1 MLQTIREKFTGWIA
15 ALIIGAISIALVISF
30 GNMNQTPLE
39 EDVVIT
45 VNDKE
50 ITLIDYREEYTS
62 QLLQFQEVFGNEI
75 PESLE
80 FTIQES
86 ATENLIMK
94 TLLNNYVDAHGY
106 RVSPAFVAELIT
118 SNPNFQLGEGFNREN
133 YQAILTSQ
141 GISQSQYENDL
152 RIQLQ
157 IKQLRDGLIKSSFIT
172 PSEFR
177 KFVELQM
184 EERSGQYLLIP
195 SSNYADQ
202 VILGNEEVSNFYT
215 DNTNS
220 FMTEE
225 EIDVEYLSIDIE
237 DIVQDI
243 EYSKSD
249 VEQYY
254 KENIDRFRSNE
265 ERKSSHILISFDDEV
280 IDDAAFEQIKNIQ
293 ERIKA
298 GDSFESL
305 AQEFSDDSG
314 SAANGGDLGWAE
326 PGLFV
331 PEFDQVMFALEIGDI
346 SDPVKTQF
354 GYHIIRLDDLKEGR
368 KKEFAEIE
376 EELTIEYSK
385 LLAEDRLYDLAE
397 QLDDLALQAFNEL
410 DSVADELAL
419 GLNQI
424 SAITRNGSSFLNQEP
439 ELIDILFSPSSV
451 EQYENT
457 PLYEFDNSIIVARVI
472 GHRLPETKSLSDVE
486 DEITSLLIAQNS
498 IEIANEEAA
507 KIMRELSSGKTMTE
521 LSILY
526 QLELK
531 EFDEL
536 KRNDDALPRSVMD
549 AVFATLKTNIDNK
562 HYSTVTMDKDVYV
575 FEVLQLNPGRL
586 DDFNDQ
592 ERDSGKIALAEQ
604 LGSNELASFAK
615 QLRENA
621 VVEINP
627 NLFSGAYDL

>member
-15 ALIIGAISIALVISF
+15 ALIIGAISVALVISF

-50 ITLIDYREEYTS
+50 ITLIDYREEYTN
-62 QLLQFQEVFGNEI
+62 QLLQFQEVFGDEI

-80 FTIQES
+80 LTIQES
-86 ATENLIMK
+86 TTENLIMK
-94 TLLNNYVDAHGY
+94 TLLDDYVDAQGY
-106 RVSPAFVAELIT
+106 RVSPEFVAELIT
-118 SNPNFQLGEGFNREN
+118 TNPSFQLGEGFNREN

-141 GISQSQYENDL
+141 GVSQSQYETDL

-157 IKQLRDGLIKSSFIT
+157 INQLRRGLIESSFIT

-184 EERSGQYLLIP
+184 EERGGKYLLIP
-195 SSNYADQ
+195 GSNFADQ
-202 VILGNEEVSNFYT
+202 VSLDNEKVSTFYSE
-215 DNTNS
+215 NTNT

-237 DIVQDI
+237 DIVQDM
-243 EYSKSD
+243 EFSKSD

-280 IDDAAFEQIKNIQ
+280 IEDAALEQIKNIQ
-293 ERIKA
+293 DRIKA
-298 GDSFESL
+298 GESFEAL
-305 AQEFSDDSG
+305 AQEFSDDGG

-331 PEFDQVMFALEIGDI
+331 PEFDQVLFALETGEI

-354 GYHIIRLDDLKEGR
+354 GYHIIRMDDLKEGR

-376 EELTIEYSK
+376 EELTNEYSK
-385 LLAEDRLYDLAE
+385 LLAEDRLYDLAG

-419 GLNQI
+419 DLNQI
-424 SAITRNGSSFLNQEP
+424 SAITRNGSSFLNQQP

-451 EQYENT
+451 EQFENT
-457 PLYEFDNSIIVARVI
+457 PVYEFNNSIIVARVI
-472 GHRLPETKSLSDVE
+472 GHRLPVIKSLSDVE
-486 DEITSLLIAQNS
+486 DEIRSLLIAQDS
-498 IEIANEEAA
+498 IEIANEAAA
-507 KIMRELSSGKTMTE
+507 KMLGELASGKAMSELSD
-521 LSILY
+521 LY

-536 KRNDDALPRSVMD
+536 KRNADTLPRGLMD
-549 AVFATLKTNIDNK
+549 AVFATLKTNIDNN
-562 HYSTVTMDKDVYV
+562 HYSTVTMDENVYL

-621 VVEINP
+621 VVEVNP
-627 NLFSGAYDL
+627 DLFSDAYDL

>member
-15 ALIIGAISIALVISF
+15 ALIIGAISVALVISF

-50 ITLIDYREEYTS
+50 ITLIDYREEYTN
-62 QLLQFQEVFGNEI
+62 QLLQFQEVFGDEI

-80 FTIQES
+80 LTIQES

-94 TLLNNYVDAHGY
+94 TLLDDYVDAQGY
-106 RVSPAFVAELIT
+106 RVSPEFVAELIT
-118 SNPNFQLGEGFNREN
+118 TNPNFQLGEGFNREN

-157 IKQLRDGLIKSSFIT
+157 INQLRRGLIESSFIT

-202 VILGNEEVSNFYT
+202 VSLDNEEISTFYT
-215 DNTNS
+215 ENTNS

-280 IDDAAFEQIKNIQ
+280 IEDAALEQIKNIQ

-298 GDSFESL
+298 GESFEAL
-305 AQEFSDDSG
+305 AQEFSDDGG

-331 PEFDQVMFALEIGDI
+331 PEFDQVLFALETGEI

-354 GYHIIRLDDLKEGR
+354 GYHIIRMDDLKEGR

-376 EELTIEYSK
+376 EELTNEYSK

-419 GLNQI
+419 DLNQI
-424 SAITRNGSSFLNQEP
+424 SEITRNGSSFLNQQP

-451 EQYENT
+451 EQFENT
-457 PLYEFDNSIIVARVI
+457 PVFEFNNSIIVARVM
-472 GHRLPETKSLSDVE
+472 GHRLPKTKSLSDVE
-486 DEITSLLIAQNS
+486 AEITSLLIAQDS

-507 KIMRELSSGKTMTE
+507 KVMRELSSGKAMSE
-521 LSILY
+521 LSDLY

-531 EFDEL
+531 AFDEL
-536 KRNDDALPRSVMD
+536 KRNDDALPRGLMD
-549 AVFATLKTNIDNK
+549 AIFATLKTNINNN
-562 HYSTVTMDKDVYV
+562 HYTTVTMDESVYV
-575 FEVLQLNPGRL
+575 FEVLQLNSGRL

-627 NLFSGAYDL
+627 NLFSDAYDL

>member
-15 ALIIGAISIALVISF
+15 ALIIGAISVALVISF
-30 GNMNQTPLE
+30 GNMNQIPLE

-45 VNDKE
+45 VNEKE
-50 ITLIDYREEYTS
+50 ITLIDYREEYTN

-94 TLLNNYVDAHGY
+94 SLLNDYVDAQGY
-106 RVSPAFVAELIT
+106 RVSPEFVAELIT
-118 SNPNFQLGEGFNREN
+118 TNPNFQLGEGFNRKN

-141 GISQSQYENDL
+141 GISQTQYENDL

-157 IKQLRDGLIKSSFIT
+157 INQLRRGLIESSFIT

-177 KFVELQM
+177 QFVELQM
-184 EERSGQYLLIP
+184 EERGGQYLLIP
-195 SSNYADQ
+195 SSNFADQ
-202 VILGNEEVSNFYT
+202 VSLDNEEVSTFYT
-215 DNTNS
+215 ENTNS
-220 FMTEE
+220 FITEE
-225 EIDVEYLSIDIE
+225 EIDVEYLSINIE
-237 DIVQDI
+237 DIIQDM
-243 EYSKSD
+243 EFSKAD

-254 KENIDRFRSNE
+254 KENIERFRSNE

-280 IDDAAFEQIKNIQ
+280 IEDAALEQIKNIQ
-293 ERIKA
+293 EKIKA
-298 GDSFESL
+298 GESFEAL
-305 AQEFSDDSG
+305 AQEFSDDGG
-314 SAANGGDLGWAE
+314 SAVNGGDLGWAE

-331 PEFDQVMFALEIGDI
+331 TEFDQVLFALETGEI

-376 EELTIEYSK
+376 EELTNEYSK

-410 DSVADELAL
+410 GPVANELAL
-419 GLNQI
+419 DLNQI
-424 SAITRNGSSFLNQEP
+424 SAITRNGSSFLNQQP
-439 ELIDILFSPSSV
+439 ELIDILFSSSSV
-451 EQYENT
+451 EQFENT
-457 PLYEFDNSIIVARVI
+457 PVYEFNNSIIVARVI
-472 GHRLPETKSLSDVE
+472 GHRLSENKSLSDVE
-486 DEITSLLIAQNS
+486 DEIRSLLIAQNS
-498 IEIANEEAA
+498 IEIANEEAT

-521 LSILY
+521 LSDLY

-536 KRNDDALPRSVMD
+536 KRNDDALPKGVMD
-549 AVFATLKTNIDNK
+549 AVFATLKTNIDNN
-562 HYSTVTMDKDVYV
+562 HYSTVTMDENVYL
-575 FEVLQLNPGRL
+575 FQVLQLNLGRL

-627 NLFSGAYDL
+627 NLFSDAYDL

>member
-15 ALIIGAISIALVISF
+15 ALIIGAISVALVISF

-94 TLLNNYVDAHGY
+94 TLLNDYVDAHGY
-106 RVSPAFVAELIT
+106 RVSPEFVAELIT
-118 SNPNFQLGEGFNREN
+118 NNPNFQLGEGFNRQN

-141 GISQSQYENDL
+141 GISQSQYEQDL

-157 IKQLRDGLIKSSFIT
+157 IDQLRRGLIESSFIT

-177 KFVELQM
+177 NFVELQM
-184 EERSGQYLLIP
+184 EERSGQYMLIP
-195 SSNYADQ
+195 SSNYLDQ
-202 VILGNEEVSNFYT
+202 VVLDNEEVSTFYT
-215 DNTNS
+215 ENTNT
-220 FMTEE
+220 FMTDE
-225 EIDVEYLSIDIE
+225 EIDVEYLSIEIE
-237 DIVQDI
+237 DILQDT

-265 ERKSSHILISFDDEV
+265 ERKSSHILVSFDDEV
-280 IDDAAFEQIKNIQ
+280 IDDAAFEQINNIQ

-298 GDSFESL
+298 GESFEAL
-305 AQEFSDDSG
+305 AQEFSDDGG

-331 PEFDQVMFALEIGDI
+331 PEFDQVLFALEIGDI

-368 KKEFAEIE
+368 KKEYAEIE
-376 EELTIEYSK
+376 EELTKEYSK

-419 GLNQI
+419 DLNQI
-424 SAITRNGSSFLNQEP
+424 SAITRNGSSFLNQQP
-439 ELIDILFSPSSV
+439 DLIDILFSPSSL
-451 EQYENT
+451 EQFENT
-457 PLYEFDNSIIVARVI
+457 PVYEFNNSIIVARVI
-472 GHRLPETKSLSDVE
+472 DHRLPKTKNLSEVE
-486 DEITSLLIAQNS
+486 DEIRSLLIAQNS
-498 IEIANEEAA
+498 TEIANEEAA
-507 KIMRELSSGKTMTE
+507 KIMRELSSGKTMAE
-521 LSILY
+521 LSNFY

-531 EFDEL
+531 AFDEL
-536 KRNDDALPRSVMD
+536 KRNDDALPRGVID
-549 AVFATLKTNIDNK
+549 AIFATLKTNIDNN
-562 HYSTVTMDKDVYV
+562 HYSTVTMDENVYV
-575 FEVLQLNPGRL
+575 FEVLQLDPGRL

-627 NLFSGAYDL
+627 NLFSDAYDL

>member
-62 QLLQFQEVFGNEI
+62 QLLQFQEVFGDEI

-94 TLLNNYVDAHGY
+94 TLLNDYVDAQGY
-106 RVSPAFVAELIT
+106 RVSPEFVAELIT

-141 GISQSQYENDL
+141 GVSQSQYENDL

-157 IKQLRDGLIKSSFIT
+157 INQLRRGLIESSFIT

-195 SSNYADQ
+195 STNYADQ
-202 VILGNEEVSNFYT
+202 VILDNEEVSTFYT
-215 DNTNS
+215 ENTNS

-237 DIVQDI
+237 DIAQGI

-280 IDDAAFEQIKNIQ
+280 IDDAALEQINNIQ
-293 ERIKA
+293 ERVKA
-298 GDSFESL
+298 GESFEAL
-305 AQEFSDDSG
+305 AQEFSDDGG

-331 PEFDQVMFALEIGDI
+331 PEFDQVLFALEIGDI

-376 EELTIEYSK
+376 EELTNEYSK
-385 LLAEDRLYDLAE
+385 LLAEDQLYDLAE

-410 DSVADELAL
+410 DSVADALAL
-419 GLNQI
+419 DLNQI
-424 SAITRNGSSFLNQEP
+424 SAITRNGSSFLNQQP

-451 EQYENT
+451 EQFENT
-457 PLYEFDNSIIVARVI
+457 PVYEFNNSVIVARVN

-486 DEITSLLIAQNS
+486 DEITSLLISQNS

-507 KIMRELSSGKTMTE
+507 KIIRELSSGKTMTE
-521 LSILY
+521 LSGLY

-536 KRNDDALPRSVMD
+536 KRNDDALPRRVMD
-549 AVFATLKTNIDNK
+549 AVFTTLKTNIDNN
-562 HYSTVTMDKDVYV
+562 HYSTVTMDENVYV
-575 FEVLQLNPGRL
+575 FEVLQFNPGRL

-615 QLRENA
+615 ELRENA

-627 NLFSGAYDL
+627 NLFSDAYDL

>member
-62 QLLQFQEVFGNEI
+62 QLLQFQEVFGDEI

-94 TLLNNYVDAHGY
+94 TLLNDYVDAQGY
-106 RVSPAFVAELIT
+106 RVSPEFVAELIT

-141 GISQSQYENDL
+141 GVSQSQYENDL

-157 IKQLRDGLIKSSFIT
+157 INQLRRGLIESSFIT

-195 SSNYADQ
+195 STNYADQ
-202 VILGNEEVSNFYT
+202 VILDNEEVSTFYT
-215 DNTNS
+215 ENTNS

-237 DIVQDI
+237 DIAQGI

-280 IDDAAFEQIKNIQ
+280 IDDAALEQINNIQ
-293 ERIKA
+293 ERVKA
-298 GDSFESL
+298 GESFEAL
-305 AQEFSDDSG
+305 AQEFSDDGG

-331 PEFDQVMFALEIGDI
+331 PEFDQVLFALEIGDI

-376 EELTIEYSK
+376 EELTNEYSK
-385 LLAEDRLYDLAE
+385 LLAEDQLYDLAV

-419 GLNQI
+419 DLNQI
-424 SAITRNGSSFLNQEP
+424 SAITRNGSSFLNQQP

-451 EQYENT
+451 EQFENT
-457 PLYEFDNSIIVARVI
+457 PVYEFNNSVIVARVN

-486 DEITSLLIAQNS
+486 DEITSLLISQNS

-507 KIMRELSSGKTMTE
+507 KIIRELSSGKTMTE
-521 LSILY
+521 LSGLY

-536 KRNDDALPRSVMD
+536 KRNDDALPRRVMD
-549 AVFATLKTNIDNK
+549 AVFTTLKTNIDNN
-562 HYSTVTMDKDVYV
+562 HYSTVTMDENVYV
-575 FEVLQLNPGRL
+575 FEVLQFNPGRL

-615 QLRENA
+615 ELRENA

-627 NLFSGAYDL
+627 NLFSDAYDL

>member
-15 ALIIGAISIALVISF
+15 ALIIGAISVALVISF

-39 EDVVIT
+39 DDVVIT

-94 TLLNNYVDAHGY
+94 TLLNDYVDAQGY
-106 RVSPAFVAELIT
+106 RVSPEYVAELIT
-118 SNPNFQLGEGFNREN
+118 ANPNFQLGEGFNREN

-141 GISQSQYENDL
+141 GISQSQYEQDL

-157 IKQLRDGLIKSSFIT
+157 IDQLRRGLIESSFIT

-177 KFVELQM
+177 NFVELQM
-184 EERSGQYLLIP
+184 EERSGQYMLIP
-195 SSNYADQ
+195 SSNYLDQ
-202 VILGNEEVSNFYT
+202 VVLDNEEVSTFYT
-215 DNTNS
+215 ENTNT
-220 FMTEE
+220 FMTDE
-225 EIDVEYLSIDIE
+225 EIDVEYLSIEIE
-237 DIVQDI
+237 DILQDT

-265 ERKSSHILISFDDEV
+265 ERKSSHILVSFDDEV
-280 IDDAAFEQIKNIQ
+280 IDDAAFEQINNIQ

-298 GDSFESL
+298 GESFEAL
-305 AQEFSDDSG
+305 AQEFSDDGG

-331 PEFDQVMFALEIGDI
+331 PEFDQVLFALEIGDI

-354 GYHIIRLDDLKEGR
+354 GYHIIRLDDVKEGR
-368 KKEFAEIE
+368 KKEYAEIE
-376 EELTIEYSK
+376 EELTKEYSK

-419 GLNQI
+419 DLNQI
-424 SAITRNGSSFLNQEP
+424 SAITRNGSSFLNQQP
-439 ELIDILFSPSSV
+439 DLIDILFSPSSL
-451 EQYENT
+451 EQFENT
-457 PLYEFDNSIIVARVI
+457 PVYEFNNSIIVARVI
-472 GHRLPETKSLSDVE
+472 DHRLPKTKNLSEVE

-498 IEIANEEAA
+498 TEIANEEAA
-507 KIMRELSSGKTMTE
+507 KIMRELSSGKTMAE
-521 LSILY
+521 LSNFY

-531 EFDEL
+531 AFDEL
-536 KRNDDALPRSVMD
+536 KRNDDALPRGVID
-549 AVFATLKTNIDNK
+549 AIFATLKTNIDNN
-562 HYSTVTMDKDVYV
+562 HYSTVTMDENVYV
-575 FEVLQLNPGRL
+575 FEVLQLDPGRL

-627 NLFSGAYDL
+627 NLFSDAYDL

>member
-1 MLQTIREKFTGWIA
+1 M
-15 ALIIGAISIALVISF
+15 
-30 GNMNQTPLE
+30 
-39 EDVVIT
+39 
-45 VNDKE
+45 
-50 ITLIDYREEYTS
+50 
-62 QLLQFQEVFGNEI
+62 
-75 PESLE
+75 
-80 FTIQES
+80 
-86 ATENLIMK
+86 
-94 TLLNNYVDAHGY
+94 
-106 RVSPAFVAELIT
+106 
-118 SNPNFQLGEGFNREN
+118 
-133 YQAILTSQ
+133 TSQ
-141 GISQSQYENDL
+141 GISQSQYEQDL

-157 IKQLRDGLIKSSFIT
+157 INQLRRGLIESSFIT

-177 KFVELQM
+177 NFVELQM
-184 EERSGQYLLIP
+184 EERSGQYMLIP
-195 SSNYADQ
+195 SSNYLDQ
-202 VILGNEEVSNFYT
+202 VVLDNEEVSTFYT
-215 DNTNS
+215 ENTNT
-220 FMTEE
+220 FMTDE
-225 EIDVEYLSIDIE
+225 EIDVEYLSIEIE
-237 DIVQDI
+237 DIVQDT

-280 IDDAAFEQIKNIQ
+280 IDDAAFEQINNIQ

-298 GDSFESL
+298 GESFEAL
-305 AQEFSDDSG
+305 AQEFSDDGG

-331 PEFDQVMFALEIGDI
+331 PEFDQVLFALEIGDI

-368 KKEFAEIE
+368 KKEYAEIE
-376 EELTIEYSK
+376 EELTKEYSK

-410 DSVADELAL
+410 DSVANELAL
-419 GLNQI
+419 DLNQI
-424 SAITRNGSSFLNQEP
+424 SAITRNGSSFLNQQP
-439 ELIDILFSPSSV
+439 DLIDILFSPSSL
-451 EQYENT
+451 EQFENT
-457 PLYEFDNSIIVARVI
+457 PVYEFNNSIIVARVI
-472 GHRLPETKSLSDVE
+472 GHRLPKTKNLSEVE

-498 IEIANEEAA
+498 TEIANEEAA
-507 KIMRELSSGKTMTE
+507 KIMRELSSGKTMAE
-521 LSILY
+521 LSNFY

-531 EFDEL
+531 AFDEL
-536 KRNDDALPRSVMD
+536 KRNDDALPRGVID
-549 AVFATLKTNIDNK
+549 AIFATLKTNIDNN
-562 HYSTVTMDKDVYV
+562 HYSTVTMDENVYV
-575 FEVLQLNPGRL
+575 FEVLQLDPGRL

-627 NLFSGAYDL
+627 NLFSDAYDL

>member
-1 MLQTIREKFTGWIA
+1 MLGTIREKFTGWIA

-39 EDVVIT
+39 QDVVIT
-45 VNDKE
+45 VNEKE
-50 ITLIDYREEYTS
+50 ITLIDYREEYTN
-62 QLLQFQEVFGNEI
+62 QLLDFQEIIGNEI

-94 TLLNNYVDAHGY
+94 MLLKDYVDAQGY
-106 RVSPAFVAELIT
+106 RVSPEFVAELIT
-118 SNPNFQLGEGFNREN
+118 SDPNFLLGEEFNRKN

-141 GISQSQYENDL
+141 GSSTSQYENYL
-152 RIQLQ
+152 RTLSQ
-157 IKQLRDGLIKSSFIT
+157 IKQLERGLIESSFIT

-177 KFVELQM
+177 KLVELQM
-184 EERSGQYLLIP
+184 EERGGQYLLIP
-195 SSNYADQ
+195 GSNFADQ
-202 VILGNEEVSNFYT
+202 VSLDNEKISTFYT
-215 DNTNS
+215 ENTNS
-220 FMTEE
+220 FMAEE
-225 EIDVEYLSIDIE
+225 EIDVEYLLIDIE

-243 EYSKSD
+243 KYSKSD

-280 IDDAAFEQIKNIQ
+280 IEDAALEQIKDIQ
-293 ERIKA
+293 ERI
-298 GDSFESL
+298 GGGESFEAL
-305 AQEFSDDSG
+305 AQEFSDDAG

-331 PEFDQVMFALEIGDI
+331 PEFDQVLFALEVGDV

-354 GYHIIRLDDLKEGR
+354 GYHIIRMDDLKEGR

-376 EELTIEYSK
+376 EELTNEYLNSE
-385 LLAEDRLYDLAE
+385 AEDRLYDLAE

-410 DSVADELAL
+410 NSVADEMAL
-419 GLNQI
+419 DLNQI
-424 SAITRNGSSFLNQEP
+424 SAITRDGSSFLNQQP
-439 ELIDILFSPSSV
+439 ELIDILFSPSSL
-451 EQYENT
+451 EQFENT
-457 PLYEFDNSIIVARVI
+457 PVYEFNNSIIVARVI
-472 GHRLPETKSLSDVE
+472 DHRLPEIKSLSDVE
-486 DEITSLLIAQNS
+486 DEITNLLKAQDS
-498 IEIANEEAA
+498 IEIANEEAT
-507 KIMRELSSGKTMTE
+507 KIIKELSSGKTMSE
-521 LSILY
+521 LSDLY

-549 AVFATLKTNIDNK
+549 AVFATLKTNIDNN
-562 HYSTVTMDKDVYV
+562 HYSTVTMDENVYV

-604 LGSNELASFAK
+604 LGWNEWALFKK

-627 NLFSGAYDL
+627 NLFSDAYDL

>member
-1 MLQTIREKFTGWIA
+1 MLQAIREKFTGWIA

-39 EDVVIT
+39 QDVVIT

-50 ITLIDYREEYTS
+50 ITLIDYREEYTN
-62 QLLQFQEVFGNEI
+62 QLLQFQEVFGDEI

-94 TLLNNYVDAHGY
+94 TLLKDYVDTQGY
-106 RVSPAFVAELIT
+106 RVSPEFVAQLIT

-133 YQAILTSQ
+133 YEAILTSQ
-141 GISQSQYENDL
+141 GVSQSQYENDL

-157 IKQLRDGLIKSSFIT
+157 INQLRRALIESSFIT

-184 EERSGQYLLIP
+184 EARSGHFLLIP

-202 VILGNEEVSNFYT
+202 VSLDNKEISAFYSQ
-215 DNTNS
+215 NTNS
-220 FMTEE
+220 FMTQE
-225 EIDVEYLSIDIE
+225 EIDIEYLSIDIE
-237 DIVQDI
+237 EIAQDI
-243 EYSKSD
+243 KISDSD

-254 KENIDRFRSNE
+254 NENIDRFRTNE

-280 IDDAAFEQIKNIQ
+280 IDDAALEQIMNIQ

-298 GDSFESL
+298 GESFESL
-305 AQEFSDDSG
+305 AQEFSDDGG

-331 PEFDQVMFALEIGDI
+331 PEFDQVLFALKVGEI

-368 KKEFAEIE
+368 KKEFTEIE
-376 EELTIEYSK
+376 EELTTEYSK

-419 GLNQI
+419 DLNQI

-451 EQYENT
+451 QQFENT
-457 PLYEFDNSIIVARVI
+457 PVYEFNNSIIVARVI
-472 GHRLPETKSLSDVE
+472 GHRLPEIKSLSDVE
-486 DEITSLLIAQNS
+486 DEIKSLLTAQKS
-498 IEIANEEAA
+498 IEIANEEA
-507 KIMRELSSGKTMTE
+507 KKMLTDLSSGKTISE
-521 LSILY
+521 LSELNT
-526 QLELK
+526 LELK
-531 EFDEL
+531 EFDDIR
-536 KRNDDALPRSVMD
+536 RNDDVLPRGLMD
-549 AVFATLKTNIDNK
+549 ALFSTLKANVDNNHFTK
-562 HYSTVTMDKDVYV
+562 VTVGEDVYL
-575 FEVLQLNPGRL
+575 FEVLRINPGKL

-627 NLFSGAYDL
+627 NLFSDAYDL

>member
-1 MLQTIREKFTGWIA
+1 MLQAIREKFTGWIA

-39 EDVVIT
+39 QDVVIT

-50 ITLIDYREEYTS
+50 ITLIDYREEYTN
-62 QLLQFQEVFGNEI
+62 QLLQFQEVFGDEI

-94 TLLNNYVDAHGY
+94 TLLKDYVDTQGY
-106 RVSPAFVAELIT
+106 RVSPEFVAELIT
-118 SNPNFQLGEGFNREN
+118 GNPNFQLGEGFNRQN
-133 YQAILTSQ
+133 YEAILTSQ
-141 GISQSQYENDL
+141 GISQSKYENDL

-157 IKQLRDGLIKSSFIT
+157 IDQLRRALIESSFIT

-184 EERSGQYLLIP
+184 EERSGQFLLIP
-195 SSNYADQ
+195 SSNYANQ
-202 VILGNEEVSNFYT
+202 VNLDNEEVSAFYSG
-215 DNTNS
+215 NANS

-225 EIDVEYLSIDIE
+225 EIDVEYLSIKIE
-237 DIVQDI
+237 DIAQDI
-243 EYSKSD
+243 EVSKSD

-280 IDDAAFEQIKNIQ
+280 IDDAALEQIMSIE

-298 GDSFESL
+298 GESFESL
-305 AQEFSDDSG
+305 AQEFSDDGG

-331 PEFDQVMFALEIGDI
+331 PEFDQVLFALEIGDI

-376 EELTIEYSK
+376 EELTTEYSK
-385 LLAEDRLYDLAE
+385 LLAEDRLYDLAG

-419 GLNQI
+419 DLNQI

-451 EQYENT
+451 EQFENT
-457 PLYEFDNSIIVARVI
+457 PVYEFNNSIIVARVI
-472 GHRLPETKSLSDVE
+472 GHRLPEIKSLSDVE
-486 DEITSLLIAQNS
+486 GEIKSLLIAQKS
-498 IEIANEEAA
+498 IEIANEEA
-507 KIMRELSSGKTMTE
+507 KKMVTDLSSGKTISE
-521 LSILY
+521 LLDLNT
-526 QLELK
+526 LELK
-531 EFDEL
+531 EFDDIR
-536 KRNDDALPRSVMD
+536 RNDDVLPRGLMD
-549 AVFATLKTNIDNK
+549 ALFSTLKENIDNN
-562 HYSTVTMDKDVYV
+562 HFTAVTVGEDVYL
-575 FEVLQLNPGRL
+575 FEVLRINPGKL

-627 NLFSGAYDL
+627 NLFSDAYDL

>member
-62 QLLQFQEVFGNEI
+62 QLLQFQEVFGDEI

-94 TLLNNYVDAHGY
+94 TLLNDYVDAQGY
-106 RVSPAFVAELIT
+106 RVSPEFVAELIT

-141 GISQSQYENDL
+141 GVSQSQYENDL

-157 IKQLRDGLIKSSFIT
+157 INQLRRGLIESSFIT

-195 SSNYADQ
+195 STNYVDQ
-202 VILGNEEVSNFYT
+202 VILDNEEVSTFYT
-215 DNTNS
+215 ENTNS

-237 DIVQDI
+237 DIAQGI

-280 IDDAAFEQIKNIQ
+280 IDDAALEQINNIQ
-293 ERIKA
+293 ERVKA
-298 GDSFESL
+298 GESFEAL
-305 AQEFSDDSG
+305 AQEFSDDGG

-331 PEFDQVMFALEIGDI
+331 PEFDQVLFALEIGDI

-376 EELTIEYSK
+376 EELTNEYSK

-410 DSVADELAL
+410 DSVADALAL
-419 GLNQI
+419 DLNQI
-424 SAITRNGSSFLNQEP
+424 SAITRNGSSFLNQQP

-451 EQYENT
+451 EQFENT
-457 PLYEFDNSIIVARVI
+457 PVYEFNNSVIVARVN

-486 DEITSLLIAQNS
+486 DEITSLLISQNS

-507 KIMRELSSGKTMTE
+507 KIIRELSSGKTMTE
-521 LSILY
+521 LSGLY

-536 KRNDDALPRSVMD
+536 KRNDDALPRTVMD
-549 AVFATLKTNIDNK
+549 AVFTTLKTNIDNN
-562 HYSTVTMDKDVYV
+562 HYSTVTMDENVYV
-575 FEVLQLNPGRL
+575 FEVLQFNPGRL

-615 QLRENA
+615 ELRENA

-627 NLFSGAYDL
+627 NLFSDAYDL

>member
-50 ITLIDYREEYTS
+50 ITLIDYREEYTN
-62 QLLQFQEVFGNEI
+62 QLLQFQEVFGDEI

-94 TLLNNYVDAHGY
+94 TLLKDYVDTQGY
-106 RVSPAFVAELIT
+106 RVSPEFVAELIT
-118 SNPNFQLGEGFNREN
+118 SNPNFQLGEGFNRQN
-133 YQAILTSQ
+133 YEAILTSQ
-141 GISQSQYENDL
+141 GVSQSQYENDL

-157 IKQLRDGLIKSSFIT
+157 INQLRRALIESSFIT

-184 EERSGQYLLIP
+184 EARSGQFLMIP

-202 VILGNEEVSNFYT
+202 VSLGNEEISAFYSQ
-215 DNTNS
+215 NTNS
-220 FMTEE
+220 FMTQE

-237 DIVQDI
+237 EIAQDI
-243 EYSKSD
+243 KISDSD

-254 KENIDRFRSNE
+254 NENIDRFRSNE

-280 IDDAAFEQIKNIQ
+280 IDDAALEQIKNIQ

-298 GDSFESL
+298 GESFESL
-305 AQEFSDDSG
+305 AQEFSDDGG

-331 PEFDQVMFALEIGDI
+331 PEFDQVLFALKVGEI

-376 EELTIEYSK
+376 EELTTEYSK
-385 LLAEDRLYDLAE
+385 LLAEDRLYELAE

-410 DSVADELAL
+410 DSVAEELAL
-419 GLNQI
+419 DLNQI

-451 EQYENT
+451 EQFENT
-457 PLYEFDNSIIVARVI
+457 PVYEFNNSIIVARVI
-472 GHRLPETKSLSDVE
+472 GHRLPEIKSLSDVE
-486 DEITSLLIAQNS
+486 DEIKSLLTVQKS
-498 IEIANEEAA
+498 IQIANEEA
-507 KIMRELSSGKTMTE
+507 KKMLTDLSSGITISE
-521 LSILY
+521 LSDLNT
-526 QLELK
+526 LELK
-531 EFDEL
+531 EFDDIR
-536 KRNDDALPRSVMD
+536 RNDDVLPRGLMD
-549 AVFATLKTNIDNK
+549 GLFSTLKANIDNN
-562 HYSTVTMDKDVYV
+562 HFTTVTVGEDVYL
-575 FEVLQLNPGRL
+575 FEVLRINPGKL

-627 NLFSGAYDL
+627 NLFSDAYDL

>member
-1 MLQTIREKFTGWIA
+1 LQIDQLRR
-15 ALIIGAISIALVISF
+15 ALI
-30 GNMNQTPLE
+30 E
-39 EDVVIT
+39 
-45 VNDKE
+45 
-50 ITLIDYREEYTS
+50 
-62 QLLQFQEVFGNEI
+62 
-75 PESLE
+75 
-80 FTIQES
+80 
-86 ATENLIMK
+86 
-94 TLLNNYVDAHGY
+94 
-106 RVSPAFVAELIT
+106 
-118 SNPNFQLGEGFNREN
+118 
-133 YQAILTSQ
+133 
-141 GISQSQYENDL
+141 
-152 RIQLQ
+152 
-157 IKQLRDGLIKSSFIT
+157 SSFIT

-184 EERSGQYLLIP
+184 QERSGQFLLIP

-202 VILGNEEVSNFYT
+202 VNLDNEEVSAFYSE
-215 DNTNS
+215 NTNS

-225 EIDVEYLSIDIE
+225 EIDVEYLSINIE
-237 DIVQDI
+237 DIAQDI
-243 EYSKSD
+243 KISKSD

-280 IDDAAFEQIKNIQ
+280 IDDAALEQIENLQ

-298 GDSFESL
+298 GESFESL
-305 AQEFSDDSG
+305 AQEFSDDGG

-331 PEFDQVMFALEIGDI
+331 PEFDQVLFALEIGEI

-368 KKEFAEIE
+368 RQEFAEIE
-376 EELTIEYSK
+376 EELTKEYSN

-419 GLNQI
+419 DLNQI
-424 SAITRNGSSFLNQEP
+424 SAITRNGSTFLNQEP

-451 EQYENT
+451 EQFENT
-457 PLYEFDNSIIVARVI
+457 PVYEFNNSIIVARVI
-472 GHRLPETKSLSDVE
+472 GHRLPEIKSLSDVE
-486 DEITSLLIAQNS
+486 DEIKSLLIAQKS
-498 IEIANEEAA
+498 IEIANQEAT
-507 KIMRELSSGKTMTE
+507 KMLKNLSSGKTITE
-521 LSILY
+521 LSNLNT
-526 QLELK
+526 LELK
-531 EFDEL
+531 EFDEIR
-536 KRNDDALPRSVMD
+536 RNDDTLPRGVMD
-549 AVFATLKTNIDNK
+549 ALFATLKTNIDNN
-562 HYSTVTMDKDVYV
+562 HYTAVTVGEDVYL
-575 FEVLQLNPGRL
+575 FEVLKINPGRL

-604 LGSNELASFAK
+604 VGSNELASFAK

-627 NLFSGAYDL
+627 NLFSDAYDL

>member
-30 GNMNQTPLE
+30 GNMNQAPLE
-39 EDVVIT
+39 DDVVIT

-94 TLLNNYVDAHGY
+94 TLLNDYVDAHGY
-106 RVSPAFVAELIT
+106 RVSPEFVAELIT
-118 SNPNFQLGEGFNREN
+118 NNPNFQLGEGFNRQN

-141 GISQSQYENDL
+141 GISQSQYEQDL

-157 IKQLRDGLIKSSFIT
+157 IDQLRRGLIESSFIT

-177 KFVELQM
+177 NFVELQM
-184 EERSGQYLLIP
+184 EERSGQYMLIP
-195 SSNYADQ
+195 SSNYLDQ
-202 VILGNEEVSNFYT
+202 VVLDNEEVSTFYT
-215 DNTNS
+215 ENTNT

-225 EIDVEYLSIDIE
+225 EIDVEYLSIEIE
-237 DIVQDI
+237 DIVQDT

-265 ERKSSHILISFDDEV
+265 ERKSSHILVSFDDEV
-280 IDDAAFEQIKNIQ
+280 IDDAAFEQINNIQ

-298 GDSFESL
+298 GESFEAL
-305 AQEFSDDSG
+305 AQEFSDDGG

-331 PEFDQVMFALEIGDI
+331 PEFDQVLFALEIGDI

-368 KKEFAEIE
+368 KKEYAEIE
-376 EELTIEYSK
+376 EELTKEYSK

-419 GLNQI
+419 DLNQI
-424 SAITRNGSSFLNQEP
+424 SAITRNGSSFLNQQP
-439 ELIDILFSPSSV
+439 DLIDILFSPSSL
-451 EQYENT
+451 EQFENT
-457 PLYEFDNSIIVARVI
+457 PVYEFNNSIIVARVI
-472 GHRLPETKSLSDVE
+472 DHRLPKTKNLSEVE
-486 DEITSLLIAQNS
+486 DEIRSLLIAQNS
-498 IEIANEEAA
+498 TEIANEEAA
-507 KIMRELSSGKTMTE
+507 KIMRELSSGKTMAE
-521 LSILY
+521 LSNFY

-531 EFDEL
+531 AFDEL
-536 KRNDDALPRSVMD
+536 KRNDDALPRGVID
-549 AVFATLKTNIDNK
+549 AIFATLKTNIDNN
-562 HYSTVTMDKDVYV
+562 HYSTVTMDENVYV
-575 FEVLQLNPGRL
+575 FEVLQLDPGRL

-627 NLFSGAYDL
+627 NLFSDAYDL